1 MKRNTHTQV
10 HNRGAGC
17 VPPSFLLLQ
26 CDMRTHSVSLNG
38 CNVNPQRRVLSVDH
52 LVDLGGGDSSQ
63 IPVLNGNLDGSLITF
78 HFVDLVHLTCQSSG
92 SAYDD
97 LSPLVTRMFRTPDSP
112 DQGSRR
118 HPSCVSCPVSLL
130 LSHPFITFSFNYN
143 VNTRV

>member
-1 MKRNTHTQV
+1 MKRNTHT
-10 HNRGAGC
+10 HKYTTAGLGVC
-17 VPPSFLLLQ
+17 HHHFCCCSVIAYPFSQPERLQ
-26 CDMRTHSVSLNG
+26 RESTEAGSIGGSPG
-38 CNVNPQRRVLSVDH
+38 GS
-52 LVDLGGGDSSQ
+52 GGGDSSQ

-130 LSHPFITFSFNYN
+130 LCHPFITFSFNYN